1 MLRDLIALPMNSKLW
16 VYQGDREFSYDEM
29 EDIREAMY
37 DFVDNWE
44 SHGIPVQGYG
54 NIFHRRF
61 LVFVADETGHGV
73 SGCSTDKSVNLV
85 KQLGAR
91 FNADFF
97 NRWMFAFMD
106 ENEEIFTMDKDAFAQ
121 AYQAGK
127 LKEDSLVFD
136 PLVNTKAKFLT
147 DWVIPIKDSWHKQF
161 A

>member
-1 MLRDLIALPMNSKLW
+1 MLRDLIALPNTSKLW
-16 VYQGDREFSYDEM
+16 VYQGDREFTYDEM
-29 EDIREAMY
+29 DDIREVLY
-37 DFVDNWE
+37 NFVDNWE
-44 SHGIPVQGYG
+44 SHGVPVQGYG

-85 KQLGAR
+85 KEIGAR
-91 FNADFF
+91 FKADFF

-106 ENEEIFTMDKDAFAQ
+106 EKEQIFTMSKDEFAQ
-121 AYQAGK
+121 AYQEGK
-127 LKEDSLVFD
+127 LNEETLVFD
-136 PLVNTKAKFLT
+136 PLVKTKAAFLT